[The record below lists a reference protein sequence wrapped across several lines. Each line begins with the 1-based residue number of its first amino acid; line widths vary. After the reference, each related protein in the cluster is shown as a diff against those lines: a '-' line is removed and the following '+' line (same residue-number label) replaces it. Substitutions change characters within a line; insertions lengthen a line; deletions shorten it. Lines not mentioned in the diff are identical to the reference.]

1 MVRRRSHILCLLL
14 AWQGFHVTQAR
25 RISHSSGTVL
35 RTPSLSSLSPTRSFP
50 RMSESKRIHSWF
62 DPLERWGYKIPGPS
76 ATTDRPLFAYVPGL
90 DGSSGSPFSQF
101 PGLGKQFEL
110 RVQEVST
117 EPSANSASFQNVVED
132 VATSL
137 RKSGR
142 QKILLMGESYGGL
155 VAAAV
160 ALRYP
165 DLLSGLILVNPAT
178 AVSTMPELQED
189 IRWVLSGSVP
199 DLLVPAVMLVKV
211 GRKAFDTAL
220 LVNAV
225 RDILIERKLEKLR
238 ATDPN
243 LAGYYDTAIQSFS
256 AQISESKPADFWKGR
271 LAQLV
276 EGYEFVD
283 PRLQTLELPVLV
295 VAGTGD
301 QLLASETEAERLEQ
315 LIPDCDVHRVSG
327 AGHAGTLDV
336 RIDLSAVVHEWAT
349 KRKLDIGSMV

>member
-14 AWQGFHVTQAR
+14 AWQGSHVTQGR

-35 RTPSLSSLSPTRSFP
+35 RTASLSSLSPTRSFP

-101 PGLGKQFEL
+101 PGLGKEFEL

-137 RKSGR
+137 RESGR

-238 ATDPN
+238 ATHPN
-243 LAGYYDTAIQSFS
+243 LAGYYDAAIQSFS
-256 AQISESKPADFWKGR
+256 AQISESSPLTFGKADSHSWLKAMSSLIR
-271 LAQLV
+271 DYKLWNCQCL
-276 EGYEFVD
+276 
-283 PRLQTLELPVLV
+283 L
-295 VAGTGD
+295 
-301 QLLASETEAERLEQ
+301 LLAPVISSSPQRQ
-315 LIPDCDVHRVSG
+315 R
-327 AGHAGTLDV
+327 
-336 RIDLSAVVHEWAT
+336 LSA
-349 KRKLDIGSMV
+349 SSS

>member
-1 MVRRRSHILCLLL
+1 
-14 AWQGFHVTQAR
+14 
-25 RISHSSGTVL
+25 
-35 RTPSLSSLSPTRSFP
+35 
-50 RMSESKRIHSWF
+50 
-62 DPLERWGYKIPGPS
+62 
-76 ATTDRPLFAYVPGL
+76 
-90 DGSSGSPFSQF
+90 
-101 PGLGKQFEL
+101 
-110 RVQEVST
+110 
-117 EPSANSASFQNVVED
+117 
-132 VATSL
+132 
-137 RKSGR
+137 
-142 QKILLMGESYGGL
+142 
-155 VAAAV
+155 
-160 ALRYP
+160 
-165 DLLSGLILVNPAT
+165 
-178 AVSTMPELQED
+178 
-189 IRWVLSGSVP
+189 VLSGSVP

-243 LAGYYDTAIQSFS
+243 LAGYYDAAIQSFS

-327 AGHAGTLDV
+327 AGHAGTLDP
-336 RIDLSAVVHEWAT
+336 RIDLSAVVHEWAA